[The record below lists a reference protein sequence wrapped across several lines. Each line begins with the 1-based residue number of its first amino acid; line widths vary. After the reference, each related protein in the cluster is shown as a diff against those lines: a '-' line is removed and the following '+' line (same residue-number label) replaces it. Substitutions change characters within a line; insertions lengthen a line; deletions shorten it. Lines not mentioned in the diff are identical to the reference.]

1 MEVRGGGGG
10 GWEGGGGGGG
20 GGGGRDIHGVWR
32 CSMGEMA
39 TS

>member
-1 MEVRGGGGG
+1 MEV
-10 GWEGGGGGGG
+10 GGGGG